1 MVGGLGIE
9 PSSTALQ
16 AVAEITRL
24 AHPPKKFKIYKYI
37 KPRMCFNMVLPPGN
51 EPGSHPYQGC
61 VIAIIL
67 WEQVT
72 HNLSFCT
79 PCVEANLVPGVGLE
93 PTSLSL

>member
-24 AHPPKKFKIYKYI
+24 AHPPKNFKIY
-37 KPRMCFNMVLPPGN
+37 MVLPPGN

-79 PCVEANLVPGVGLE
+79 PCVEAKLVPCDGFE
-93 PTSLSL
+93 PPTSSL